1 MPRNRHEGLP
11 LAIAKDAPGAM
22 PFPRDFPYPFR
33 AMLSICSDLDETPGE
48 AAYRE
53 TIRFLNGTR
62 DTSMGPGLGLEVGN
76 TMYFD
81 MPKEHF
87 SYWNAGEEGRE
98 IVRALMRSGHI
109 DCLHS
114 FGDLGIS
121 RAHAERALEEL
132 DRHGC
137 KLGVWVDHGV
147 APSNFGSD
155 IMRGSGDV
163 PGSASY
169 HADLTFG
176 YGIRYVWMGRV
187 TSVVGQDVSRRL
199 RNVFDAAHPLASGKT
214 LAKEGIKDLL
224 SETVGG
230 RYAMHAGNHLLRE
243 VTLRDGR
250 CALEFIRCNPHWGG
264 VSSFDT
270 AEGLGRVLTPNVLD
284 LLEERRGVCV
294 QYTHLGKVRDR
305 ERPLRGESVA
315 ALRNLAERVRDGRI
329 LLTTTRRLLEYATIR
344 RSHRY
349 RVTREGDWTLVMV
362 EESNGGEPAGRGAGV
377 PEGLTFYNG
386 DPEKTRLFFNGREVS
401 GLHRNPPDGTG
412 RRSVSVPWIPLR
424 MPEI

>member
-1 MPRNRHEGLP
+1 
-11 LAIAKDAPGAM
+11 
-22 PFPRDFPYPFR
+22 
-33 AMLSICSDLDETPGE
+33 
-48 AAYRE
+48 
-53 TIRFLNGTR
+53 
-62 DTSMGPGLGLEVGN
+62 
-76 TMYFD
+76 
-81 MPKEHF
+81 
-87 SYWNAGEEGRE
+87 
-98 IVRALMRSGHI
+98 
-109 DCLHS
+109 
-114 FGDLGIS
+114 
-121 RAHAERALEEL
+121 
-132 DRHGC
+132 
-137 KLGVWVDHGV
+137 
-147 APSNFGSD
+147 
-155 IMRGSGDV
+155 MRGAGDV

-176 YGIRYVWMGRV
+176 YGVRYVWMGRV
-187 TSVVGQDVSRRL
+187 TSVVGQDVSRCL

-224 SETVGG
+224 SGTVGG

-284 LLEERRGVCV
+284 LLEERRGACV
-294 QYTHLGKVRDR
+294 LYTHLGKVRDR

-315 ALRNLAERVRDGRI
+315 ALRNLAGRVRDGRI

-362 EESNGGEPAGRGAGV
+362 EESNGGEPAGRGQA
-377 PEGLTFYNG
+377 F
-386 DPEKTRLFFNGREVS
+386 
-401 GLHRNPPDGTG
+401 
-412 RRSVSVPWIPLR
+412 RRG
-424 MPEI
+424 